1 MINSIYLVFNSGRS
15 GVTDLEQM
23 VFNDGRP
30 TFSRL
35 REKED
40 FKDFKDFKVEHST
53 LVWSEELDLA
63 AEYLFYV
70 TFMDEPDLQE
80 KFDVNDDC
88 RSHMRHLFLPVWMTK
103 KKKQRQKHL
112 PITNRVLIT

>member
-63 AEYLFYV
+63 AEYLFNICSMLLLWMNR
-70 TFMDEPDLQE
+70 T
-80 KFDVNDDC
+80 C
-88 RSHMRHLFLPVWMTK
+88 RRNLMSTMIAEV
-103 KKKQRQKHL
+103 
-112 PITNRVLIT
+112 I